1 MSLPPHAHDP
11 HHPHDPHH
19 AHIPHERWLSP
30 LSFRYGTE
38 AMRRLWSEV
47 EKRKSWR
54 RVWVA
59 LARAQQRLGLV
70 TPEEVADLESHVA
83 DIDVAAAERIERD
96 IKHDLVAELRVYA
109 SQCPVGG
116 RILHLGAT
124 SMDIEDNADVSRI
137 KASLDL
143 IHDSLDALLTL
154 LRDRIIELS
163 SHATMGFTH
172 LQPAEPTTL
181 GYRFAQYANDLLDDA
196 HALDHLLSHLR
207 TKGMKGATGT
217 SAGYVE
223 LLGSIEDAHTMERHV
238 MEHLGLRPFDVATQ
252 TYPRKQ
258 DLTVVNA
265 LASLGQSLY
274 RMAYDIRLLQS
285 PVIGELM
292 EPFGKHQV
300 GSSAMPFKQNPVAAE
315 NVDSLARQLAAL
327 PRVAWDNAA
336 HSHLERTL
344 DDSANRRSLLPEAF
358 LLADAILLRSR
369 EIIAGLTVEPAAS
382 HRLLATYGVFA
393 ATEKVLMEATRLG
406 GDRQALHEVIREH
419 AMVAWPLVKSGQPN
433 PLVDLMTS
441 DPRLTNLLTPD
452 RIRELLDARTHL
464 GDAPQRARAFAA
476 RIDSYLA
483 HR

>member
-1 MSLPPHAHDP
+1 MTLPNDL
-11 HHPHDPHH
+11 
-19 AHIPHERWLSP
+19 HERWLSP
-30 LSFRYGTE
+30 LSFRYGSE

-47 EKRKSWR
+47 EKRRAWR

-70 TPEEVADLESHVA
+70 TSDEVADLERHVDA
-83 DIDVAAAERIERD
+83 IDVAAAERIERE

-124 SMDIEDNADVSRI
+124 SMDIEDNADISRI
-137 KASLDL
+137 KTSLDL
-143 IHDSLDALLTL
+143 IHVSLDALLTL

-196 HALDHLLSHLR
+196 HALDHVLLHLR

-223 LLGSIEDAHTMERHV
+223 LLGSIADAHTMERSV
-238 MEHLGLRPFDVATQ
+238 MELLDLRPFDVATQ

-292 EPFGKHQV
+292 EPFGNH
-300 GSSAMPFKQNPVAAE
+300 
-315 NVDSLARQLAAL
+315 
-327 PRVAWDNAA
+327 
-336 HSHLERTL
+336 
-344 DDSANRRSLLPEAF
+344 
-358 LLADAILLRSR
+358 
-369 EIIAGLTVEPAAS
+369 
-382 HRLLATYGVFA
+382 
-393 ATEKVLMEATRLG
+393 
-406 GDRQALHEVIREH
+406 
-419 AMVAWPLVKSGQPN
+419 
-433 PLVDLMTS
+433 
-441 DPRLTNLLTPD
+441 
-452 RIRELLDARTHL
+452 
-464 GDAPQRARAFAA
+464 
-476 RIDSYLA
+476 
-483 HR
+483 